1 MSPPKGRV
9 LIKYTACLP
18 ACAAGPD
25 CQCPGTV
32 AQSTHLCPG
41 CERHIHGICGIP
53 NPDRDC
59 DRPGDD
65 FKWSQMCF
73 RCADKRGLIQSIAKR
88 RGRQMLGTYIKQEG
102 GGGVLAETAPKE
114 VSPSPTQKSSSVSS
128 PLKKRVVGGPAVSLR
143 VSRQKHEPKTPE
155 NAIAIQTGGNLGTKG
170 GRKTCSFPGCGKFS
184 VQNGVCY
191 THGANRKKC
200 SDPGCTNWSV
210 SGGVCYRHGA
220 KRKKYK
226 RS

>member
-1 MSPPKGRV
+1 MPPPKGRV

-18 ACAAGPD
+18 ACAAGPE
-25 CQCPGTV
+25 CKRPGTV

-41 CERHIHGICGIP
+41 CDRHIHGICGVP

-59 DRPGDD
+59 DRPGDE
-65 FKWSQMCF
+65 FKWSQLCF
-73 RCADKRGLIQSIAKR
+73 RCAAKKGLLPAAKR
-88 RGRQMLGTYIKQEG
+88 RGRQMLGTYLKQEERES
-102 GGGVLAETAPKE
+102 LPEAPPVE
-114 VSPSPTQKSSSVSS
+114 VSPSPTLKSSAKPI
-128 PLKKRVVGGPAVSLR
+128 PLKKRPLVGPAASVR
-143 VSRQKHEPKTPE
+143 VSRHKQEPKTPE
-155 NAIAIQTGGNLGTKG
+155 DMIAEQNVASIGMKG
-170 GRKTCSFPGCGKFS
+170 GRKTCSYPGCGKFS
-184 VQNGVCY
+184 VQSGVCY

-220 KRKKYK
+220 KRKKHK